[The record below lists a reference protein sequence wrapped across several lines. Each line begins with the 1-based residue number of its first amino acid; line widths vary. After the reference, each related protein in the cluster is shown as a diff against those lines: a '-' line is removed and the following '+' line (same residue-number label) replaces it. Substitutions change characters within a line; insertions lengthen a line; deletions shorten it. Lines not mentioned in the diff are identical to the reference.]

1 MAAQSLLYREVPMA
15 EWKKIGKKAGKAYLT
30 GGLSLAAGARAKKA
44 SAADAEKLGNDE
56 AAPAAEVPEEGE
68 PQGEPGGADPPV
80 EPAAA
85 EPEGGVALTRTDIA
99 AAKERMSTKFGGR
112 KELKKLDEYLWEDE
126 TVSRMATGLYA
137 GKNGLLVLTDRRLIF
152 LFHGW
157 TGQRNEDFP
166 LDTITSISAGSGIA
180 MGSITVFSG
189 GAKAEIK
196 NINKADAKALADEVR
211 NRLATRG
218 VRHTDAAPQAAP
230 PDVLAQLKQL
240 GELHEAGVLTSEE
253 FEAKKAELLK
263 RL

>member
-1 MAAQSLLYREVPMA
+1 MA

-30 GGLSLAAGARAKKA
+30 GGLSLAAEARRKA
-44 SAADAEKLGNDE
+44 SSGDAENPGDGVAAAGAEEPDE
-56 AAPAAEVPEEGE
+56 VELQAEV
-68 PQGEPGGADPPV
+68 ASD
-80 EPAAA
+80 
-85 EPEGGVALTRTDIA
+85 EPEGGEPLTRSDVA
-99 AAKERMSTKFGGR
+99 AAKARMSTKIGGR
-112 KELKKLDEYLWEDE
+112 RELKKLDEYLWEDE

-137 GKNGLLVLTDRRLIF
+137 GKNGLLVLTDRRMIF

-166 LDTITSISAGSGIA
+166 LDTVTSISAGSGIA
-180 MGSITVFSG
+180 LGSITVFSG

-196 NINKADAKALADEVR
+196 NMNKADAKALVDEVR

-218 VRHTDAAPQAAP
+218 VPQPAAVAQAAAPDA
-230 PDVLAQLKQL
+230 LAQLKQL
-240 GELHEAGVLTSEE
+240 GELRDAGVLTDEE

>member
-1 MAAQSLLYREVPMA
+1 MA

-30 GGLSLAAGARAKKA
+30 GGLSLAAEARKKKA
-44 SAADAEKLGNDE
+44 SAADAEKPGEGVAPPGAEMPDEVEQQAE
-56 AAPAAEVPEEGE
+56 AAAA
-68 PQGEPGGADPPV
+68 ARPV
-80 EPAAA
+80 EPTTA
-85 EPEGGVALTRTDIA
+85 EPDDGGPITRPDVA
-99 AAKERMSTKFGGR
+99 AAKARMSTKIGGR
-112 KELKKLDEYLWEDE
+112 RELKKLDEYLWEDE

-180 MGSITVFSG
+180 LGSITVFSG

-196 NINKADAKALADEVR
+196 GMNKVDAKALVDEIR

-218 VRHTDAAPQAAP
+218 VPQATAVPQAAA
-230 PDVLAQLKQL
+230 PDALAQLKQL
-240 GELHEAGVLTSEE
+240 GELHDAGVLTNEE
-253 FEAKKAELLK
+253 FETKKAELLK

>member
-1 MAAQSLLYREVPMA
+1 MA

-30 GGLSLAAGARAKKA
+30 GGLSLAAEARRKKA
-44 SAADAEKLGNDE
+44 SSADAEKLGDDE
-56 AAPAAEVPEEGE
+56 AAARLAEVPEEGE
-68 PQGEPGGADPPV
+68 PQGGAEPPV

-85 EPEGGVALTRTDIA
+85 EPEGGVALTRPDIA

-196 NINKADAKALADEVR
+196 SINKADAKALADEVR

-218 VRHTDAAPQAAP
+218 VRLTDAAPQTAP

>member
-1 MAAQSLLYREVPMA
+1 MA

-30 GGLSLAAGARAKKA
+30 GGLSLAAEARKKKT
-44 SAADAEKLGNDE
+44 SAADSESTGDGATPPVAEMPPEVEPRGE
-56 AAPAAEVPEEGE
+56 VVAA
-68 PQGEPGGADPPV
+68 GAPV
-80 EPAAA
+80 EPTAA
-85 EPEGGVALTRTDIA
+85 EPEGGQPLTRPDIED
-99 AAKERMSTKFGGR
+99 AKARMSTKIGGR
-112 KELKKLDEYLWEDE
+112 RELKKLDEYLWEDE
-126 TVSRMATGLYA
+126 TVSRMATGLYT

-166 LDTITSISAGSGIA
+166 LDTITSISAGSGPLL
-180 MGSITVFSG
+180 GSITVFSG

-196 NINKADAKALADEVR
+196 QLNKADAKALADEVR

-218 VRHTDAAPQAAP
+218 VPQHAAEPQAAA
-230 PDVLAQLKQL
+230 PDALAQLKQL
-240 GELHEAGVLTSEE
+240 GELRDAGVLTNEE